1 MPVSQT
7 DGYFENPWYG
17 LLEEPL
23 LFRLALKWNLKK
35 KKVFLFQFQ
44 DKNQRKFS
52 RKTWWKEQPF
62 IFPIVLKD
70 HIFQT
75 SVLFACYRNL

>member
-23 LFRLALKWNLKK
+23 LFLLALKWNLKK
-35 KKVFLFQFQ
+35 KS
-44 DKNQRKFS
+44 FS
-52 RKTWWKEQPF
+52 FSVLRQKPTQ
-62 IFPIVLKD
+62 IFP
-70 HIFQT
+70 
-75 SVLFACYRNL
+75 